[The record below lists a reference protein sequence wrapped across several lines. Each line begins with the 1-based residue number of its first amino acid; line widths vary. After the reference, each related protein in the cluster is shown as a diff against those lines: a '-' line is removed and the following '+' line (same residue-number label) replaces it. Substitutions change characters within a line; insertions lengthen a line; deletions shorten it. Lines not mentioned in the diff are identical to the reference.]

1 MASSDTTPTTDSGF
15 QGLREF
21 LDRVD
26 ILGELERVSGA
37 HWRREMSAISELTA
51 RGPREPRPALLFDD
65 IPDYPSGR
73 TLYAAT
79 NSLNRLAL
87 TVGMEPGYD
96 DPIPLLEDYRERDLA
111 SRELDPEF
119 VEREDAP
126 LFRNE
131 QTGADVDLHEFPVP
145 LHHEQDGGRFIGTAD
160 CVITRDPGGDVN
172 VGTYRM
178 QLFDDREV
186 GVLMAPGKHG
196 RLNLE
201 EYVEREEPIPIAA
214 TFGQDP
220 TLWTFASIHP
230 EHRSQYGE
238 YALAGGLK
246 GRPFPIVEGPVTGLP
261 LPATAEIAVEG
272 YVQPGKT
279 RSEGP
284 FGEWDGYYATAM
296 GYYGPDT
303 DEVPVLDVKAVYHR
317 DDPIL
322 TCAVPAKPPYDYSL
336 HKSVMRSATLW
347 DQLEDAG
354 VPNVAGVWRT
364 EVGGSRLFNVVSI
377 EQRYAG
383 HARQAGYVATQT
395 RAGAF
400 NGRWTVVVDDDIDP
414 TDIEEVTWAMATR
427 CDPARDVEFIERA
440 WTSGDDTLVEEGES
454 PMNSRAIVDA
464 TIPYERRD
472 SFAAVAE
479 ASPEFQAEIR
489 EKWREVI
496 TGTSE

>member
-1 MASSDTTPTTDSGF
+1 MVSGTTPPEDAAF
-15 QGLREF
+15 HDLREF
-21 LDRVD
+21 LNRVD
-26 ILGELERVSGA
+26 ALGELEEVSGA

-51 RGPREPRPALLFDD
+51 RGPRDPRPALLFDD
-65 IPDYPSGR
+65 IPDYSTGR
-73 TLYAAT
+73 TLYATT

-87 TVGMEPGYD
+87 TVGMDPGYD
-96 DPIPLLEDYRERDLA
+96 SPIALLEDYRERDLLD
-111 SRELDPEF
+111 RELDPEF
-119 VEREDAP
+119 VDRAEAP
-126 LFRNE
+126 LFDAE
-131 QTGADVDLHEFPVP
+131 QTGDDVDLHEFPVP

-160 CVITRDPGGDVN
+160 CVITQDPAGDVN

-178 QLFDDREV
+178 QLFGDSEV

-196 RLNLE
+196 RLNFD
-201 EYVEREEPIPIAA
+201 EYAGRDEPIPVAA

-246 GRPFPIVEGPVTGLP
+246 GRPLPVVEGPVTGLP
-261 LPATAEIAVEG
+261 ISATAEIAVEG
-272 YVQPGKT
+272 YIHPGKT

-303 DEVPVLDVKAVYHR
+303 DEVPVLDVEAVYHR
-317 DDPIL
+317 EDPIL

-414 TDIEEVTWAMATR
+414 TDLEEVTWAMATR

-440 WTSGDDTLVEEGES
+440 WTSGDDTLVREGET

-464 TIPYERRD
+464 TVPYEQRH
-472 SFAAVAE
+472 SFADVAE

-489 EKWREVI
+489 EKWRGVI
-496 TGTSE
+496 TGAIE